1 MRDRHGDP
9 ILVDLRP
16 DSDSPVRRASFAA
29 ISCGMT
35 YPPAMLR
42 YRVGPNSSG
51 AIPRLASTYY
61 CPHITRSFG
70 RAILS
75 ASRIVFSTC
84 TIVNPLRSFCR
95 CLHLSTGNVSV
106 QRLLARAGAT
116 CFDDFVPGN
125 QGCCCAHD
133 GDSDDADQDLHFRT
147 TRYFDQDKMSREG
160 EEYAEAKDFERI
172 LSAKDNRTK

>member
-16 DSDSPVRRASFAA
+16 DSDSPVRRASFGA

-51 AIPRLASTYY
+51 AIPRLASTSYV
-61 CPHITRSFG
+61 PHITPSFG

-75 ASRIVFSTC
+75 ASRIVLSTC
-84 TIVNPLRSFCR
+84 TIVNPLRVGLPVPTLVHRQC
-95 CLHLSTGNVSV
+95 
-106 QRLLARAGAT
+106 QRPARARAGWR
-116 CFDDFVPGN
+116 DV
-125 QGCCCAHD
+125 
-133 GDSDDADQDLHFRT
+133 LRRLRT
-147 TRYFDQDKMSREG
+147 R
-160 EEYAEAKDFERI
+160 
-172 LSAKDNRTK
+172 